1 VSDDVNSIIRDNK
14 ALLEKWIEATNNWD
28 IGLMGEILHPDATIE
43 LPWTIEPFPTKVSG
57 YDNILRFTAS
67 VPDFALSE
75 NLHDFEVHAFADDPN
90 ELYMEFKSDMT
101 LKSGR
106 EYKNDYLARMTI
118 KDGKVFRFV
127 EYPEPIRLLRAL
139 GGSVNPPTDRPN
151 IEHGA

>member
-1 VSDDVNSIIRDNK
+1 VKVGVNVTSYNIADWERLTAMDFDRPP
-14 ALLEKWIEATNNWD
+14 ATPD
-28 IGLMGEILHPDATIE
+28 ILA
-43 LPWTIEPFPTKVSG
+43 
-57 YDNILRFTAS
+57 FTAS

-106 EYKNDYLARMTI
+106 EYKNDYLARMTV

-127 EYPEPIRLLRAL
+127 EYPEPIRLLYSL
-139 GGSVNPPTDRPN
+139 GGSINPPTDHPN
-151 IEHGA
+151 IEHGN